1 MIVNLLALAAGLV
14 VLVFAADHFVLGASR
29 VAAVLDIP
37 RVVVGAVV
45 IGFGTSLPE
54 MVVSIIAAGGGDR
67 DLGVGNI
74 VGSNVANVGL
84 VLGVAALI
92 TRMSIKASTL
102 RREIPLSLA
111 GTALFAV
118 LYFDGRVER
127 WEGAVLVVALVAA
140 VVFLIRAGLAEHEE
154 EDGVDVNK
162 KIESLRTFGGLIG
175 VVVGAQLVVIG
186 ATGTAEVWGVTGGF
200 VGFSV
205 VALGTSLPEL
215 VTTFVSARR
224 GETEL
229 IIGNLFGSNLF
240 NSLAVGG
247 GMGLVG
253 PGLIGDDRL
262 TTLGNGLMLVVCAS
276 AFLLALIGRFVGHR
290 EGIVLIS
297 MYLVAM
303 VVLGTGAANDDTASA
318 PLEAVKRSGLEA
330 VPYRASAAS
339 GLMLAEHQSG
349 LML

>member
-1 MIVNLLALAAGLV
+1 MIVNLLALAVGLV
-14 VLVFAADHFVLGASR
+14 ILVFAADHFVLGASR
-29 VAAVLDIP
+29 VAAALDIP

-54 MVVSIIAAGGGDR
+54 MVVSIFAAAGGDR

-74 VGSNVANVGL
+74 VGSNVANLGL

-118 LYFDGRVER
+118 FYVDGRVER
-127 WEGAVLVVALVAA
+127 WEGAILVVALGAA

-154 EDGVDVNK
+154 EDGGDVDK
-162 KIESLRTFGGLIG
+162 KMESLRTLGGMIG
-175 VVVGAQLVVIG
+175 TVVGAQLVVIG
-186 ATGTAEVWGVTGGF
+186 ATGTAEEWGVTGGF
-200 VGFSV
+200 IGFSV
-205 VALGTSLPEL
+205 VAFGTSLPEL

-240 NSLAVGG
+240 NALAVGG

-262 TTLGNGLMLVVCAS
+262 TSLGIAIMLVVCVS
-276 AFLLALIGRFVGHR
+276 AFVLGSIGRFVGHR
-290 EGIVLIS
+290 EGIALIS
-297 MYLVAM
+297 MYVIAM
-303 VVLGTGAANDDTASA
+303 IVLGTGASDDDDTASA
-318 PLEAVKRSGLEA
+318 PLQAV
-330 VPYRASAAS
+330 AAIPR
-339 GLMLAEHQSG
+339 G
-349 LML
+349 